1 MSGFLKESS
10 QEETLPFSL
19 TEVGREDRK
28 GRGSSKPLTTP
39 YPRIPDLPRGA
50 RANATPTSYALKGRG
65 VLEERALGSLG
76 FELWVIQACVQG
88 LPGGASGTEPAC

>member
-28 GRGSSKPLTTP
+28 GWGSSKPLTTP

-50 RANATPTSYALKGRG
+50 RANATPKGVSVLTSPLSTLLQQHPFLLNL
-65 VLEERALGSLG
+65 LEDHFYQKAK
-76 FELWVIQACVQG
+76 
-88 LPGGASGTEPAC
+88 